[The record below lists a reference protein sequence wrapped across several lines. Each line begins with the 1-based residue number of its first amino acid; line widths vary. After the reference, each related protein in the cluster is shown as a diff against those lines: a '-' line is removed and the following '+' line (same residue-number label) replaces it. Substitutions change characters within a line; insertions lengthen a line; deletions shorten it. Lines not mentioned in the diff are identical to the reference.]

1 MHYPAAAAPLG
12 GKINICNMRKH
23 FKYTLVLLL
32 AMMASFSAKGQFFTA
47 GDDPAKARW
56 RQIKTEHYTFIYPQ
70 EIDSLAR
77 LYATYFETN
86 RDKVMEP
93 LQIAPRRIPVVLH
106 PYYTRSNGVV
116 TWAPKRVDLY
126 TTPPAYE
133 GTSESWIDNLSKHEG
148 RHVGQVSHFEKKG
161 VYKVLYPLIGEQST
175 GIGVGLYPSKLFL
188 EGDAVIAETEL
199 GNAGRGRN
207 ADFLMYSRA
216 AYLNGDFRNWD
227 KQRFGSYKYY
237 TPNEYVMGYI
247 LNSSIRAKTENYTYP
262 GQYLDYEVKHFY
274 NPGIIFAAYKNVV
287 NNTRYAFYQ
296 EGQQMMAEIWKKDVE
311 NMGPVTPSEDIAVK
325 RERLYSDYRYPIYV
339 DFPGSKFHKR
349 VIGVKNGM
357 EDAHILVSVDSL
369 GKERTIRPFNH
380 YHSPLAYSPKGMIYW
395 TESIHTSGDALRDY
409 SVVVSLDL
417 KDGSTQIINKKTR
430 FFNPAVSPDGEI
442 IAVAEYPETGSSNL
456 ILLSAK
462 HQFITKQY
470 KAPDNGQIKEIA
482 FVGDDIYCSAI
493 VGDGLGLFKLDSSN
507 GSWENI
513 IPVQHQTLV
522 GMKVDGDNI
531 YFTSDLSGVNNI
543 YTFDTK
549 ANKLYKLTNAI
560 YGASDGFIPDSER
573 SLYYSE
579 YDQMG
584 YRFVKAPLDSMKWE
598 VSSFDNPYRH
608 PIAETLAKQSM
619 ELSNIERIDTV
630 DVTDIEKYPSKKYS
644 KVGNF
649 FRFHSWAPVYY
660 NIDKIKS
667 MSFQN
672 FYEAVSLGATA
683 YSQNTLG
690 TAVSMFGYSY
700 HNGFHSGHAKIS
712 YSGLPVTIELSA
724 DFNDRNRE
732 DVALKHDEENNK
744 YYVDSKSREKSPY
757 LLASAL
763 VYYPWNLSRKGWNT
777 GLIPQVQ
784 WMFSN
789 DRYYSYAEQKYTF
802 RNQVNYGA
810 TFYQTR
816 PIPKSAIFPRWGY
829 GLNIMGGSA
838 PWSYE
843 NYGSI
848 AYLNGYFYLPGITK
862 QQGLKLT
869 ATWQKQFVDGKYFY
883 LSSFAS
889 MPRGLEDIT
898 PTQNFIKGTIDYA
911 IPVYLGDFSLSTILY
926 VQRMQLIPFF
936 DYAIDAVPDYYSHKY
951 SSVGTDLLFDF
962 FFLRIGVPLSMGVR
976 YAYTNTPDKSGH
988 YFKFLFNLKLPQ

>member
-1 MHYPAAAAPLG
+1 MIKSFRYS
-12 GKINICNMRKH
+12 
-23 FKYTLVLLL
+23 LLL
-32 AMMASFSAKGQFFTA
+32 LLLLGATFTLRGQYFTA
-47 GDDPAKARW
+47 GDDPAKAKW

-86 RDKVMEP
+86 RDKVLEP

-106 PYYTRSNGVV
+106 PYYTKSNGVV
-116 TWAPKRVDLY
+116 TWAPKRVDIF

-148 RHVGQVSHFEKKG
+148 RHIGQVSHFEKKG
-161 VYKVLYPLIGEQST
+161 VYKVLYPIIGEQST

-227 KQRFGSYKYY
+227 KQKFGSYKYY
-237 TPNEYVMGYI
+237 TPDEYVMGYI
-247 LNSSIRAKTENYTYP
+247 INSAIRVKTESYTYP
-262 GQYLDYEVKHFY
+262 GEFLDYEVKHFY
-274 NPGIIFAAYKNVV
+274 NPGIIFAAYKNTV
-287 NNTRYAFYQ
+287 NNTRDYFFK
-296 EGQQMMAEIWKKDVE
+296 EGQQMMTQIWKRDLEK
-311 NMGPVTPSEDIAVK
+311 MGPATPSQDIARE
-325 RERLYSDYRYPIYV
+325 RERLYADYRYPIYV
-339 DFPGSKFHKR
+339 DMPGSKYHNK
-349 VIGVKNGM
+349 VIGVKEGM
-357 EDAHILVSVDSL
+357 EHAHKLVSIDST
-369 GKERTIRPFNH
+369 GKERTIRAFN
-380 YHSPLAYSPKGMIYW
+380 YSHSPLVLSPKGMIYW
-395 TESIHTSGDALRDY
+395 TETIYSSGDALRDY
-409 SVVVSLDL
+409 SVVVSMDL
-417 KDGSTQIINKKTR
+417 SDGSVSIINHKTR
-430 FFNPAVSPDGEI
+430 FFNPAVSGDGEV
-442 IAVAEYPETGSSNL
+442 IAVAEYPVEGSSNL

-462 HQFITKQY
+462 HQFISKSY
-470 KAPDNGQIKEIA
+470 KAPSNGQIKEIA
-482 FVGDDIYCSAI
+482 FVGSDIYCSAI
-493 VGDGLGLFKLDSSN
+493 VGDGLGLYKLDSSD
-507 GSWENI
+507 GSWENV

-522 GMKVDGDNI
+522 GMKVVGDNI

-543 YTFDTK
+543 YSFDTGD
-549 ANKLYKLTNAI
+549 NTLYKLTNAV
-560 YGASDGFIPDSER
+560 YGASDGFIPQTGKEI
-573 SLYYSE
+573 YYSE
-579 YDQMG
+579 FDTQG

-598 VSSFDNPYRH
+598 VSSFEKPYKH
-608 PIAETLAKQSM
+608 EVAEILANQSR
-619 ELSNIERIDTV
+619 ELSNIGRIDTV
-630 DVTDIEKYPSKKYS
+630 DVTDVEKYPSKRYS
-644 KVGNF
+644 KAGHF

-672 FYEAVSLGATA
+672 FYEAVSLGATV

-724 DFNDRNRE
+724 DFNDRNRM
-732 DVALKHDEENNK
+732 DVALKLDEESNE
-744 YYVDSKSREKSPY
+744 YYVYSKGRENSPF

-763 VYYPWNLSRKGWNT
+763 VYYPWNLSRKGWNI
-777 GLIPQVQ
+777 GLIPQLQ
-784 WMFSN
+784 WMFTN
-789 DRYYSYAEQKYTF
+789 DRYYSYTQQMYSF

-829 GLNIMGGSA
+829 GLNVMGGSA

-848 AYLNGYFYLPGITK
+848 AYLNGYMYLPGITR

-869 ATWQKQFVDGKYFY
+869 ATWQKQYVDGKYFY

-889 MPRGLEDIT
+889 MPRGLEDLT
-898 PTQNFIKGTIDYA
+898 PTENFIKGTVDYA
-911 IPVYLGDFSLSTILY
+911 IPVYLGDFSISTILY

-936 DYAIDAVPDYYSHKY
+936 DYAIDAVPDYYTHQY

-962 FFLRIGVPLSMGVR
+962 YFLRIGVPLSMGVR